1 MHCFHAFLLLLAT
14 LKCGYKWVLHNFCF
28 LRRLG
33 GEFLV
38 LFIIAVGGGEA
49 RGIEVAVDEGEA
61 LELLLVYRL
70 YHLGHDRRQ
79 DRILLRKLSVEI
91 QCVLLV
97 FLHTERIMRVIT
109 YVFWGKK

>member
-1 MHCFHAFLLLLAT
+1 LLSSCILVVVGN
-14 LKCGYKWVLHNFCF
+14 LKVDINGFFIISVSYDDW
-28 LRRLG
+28 

-97 FLHTERIMRVIT
+97 FLHTERIIRVIT
-109 YVFWGKK
+109 CVSEG